1 MEVPVLKLAL
11 EERPF
16 ADQIRKRIKVD
27 VRECYQCGR
36 CTAGCPVAY
45 AMDAAPHLIMRGI
58 QLEQYDWVLARNTYW
73 ICASCVTC
81 STRCPC
87 EVDIA
92 RVMDG
97 LRELALD
104 TGVRPSERTVKVF
117 HETFLQ
123 WVRLTGRMYELGL
136 IGLYNLRSGQLLA
149 GTDLALPM
157 LTHRKIHL
165 LPKRYPGRDEV
176 KRIFERV
183 AAMEEG
189 R

>member
-11 EERPF
+11 GERPF
-16 ADQIRKRIKVD
+16 AEQIRERIQVD

-58 QLEQYDWVLARNTYW
+58 QLEQHDWVLSRNTYW

-97 LRELALD
+97 LRELALKE
-104 TGVRPSERTVKVF
+104 GIHPSERTVKVF
-117 HETFLQ
+117 HQVFLQ
-123 WVRLTGRMYELGL
+123 WIRLTGRMYEAGL
-136 IGLYNLRSGQLLA
+136 IGLYNLRSGHLLDS
-149 GTDLALPM
+149 TDLVLPM
-157 LTHRKIHL
+157 LSRGKVNL
-165 LPKRYPGRDEV
+165 LPQRYPGQDEV
-176 KRIFERV
+176 NRIFERV
-183 AAMEEG
+183 ATMEVE